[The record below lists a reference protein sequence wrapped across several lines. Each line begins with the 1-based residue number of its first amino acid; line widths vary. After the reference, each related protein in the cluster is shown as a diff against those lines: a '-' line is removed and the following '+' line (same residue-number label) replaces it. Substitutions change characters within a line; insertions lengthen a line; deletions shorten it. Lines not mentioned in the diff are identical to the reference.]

1 MWVLNEVE
9 IWFGRALF
17 WGLIVLRLWAVFD
30 CAIRKAAAFPAAM
43 KQTKV
48 IWLAGTI
55 ATALLGPFLP
65 FPFDVISVIVALIY
79 LADVRPAVREVSGGS
94 RW

>member
-1 MWVLNEVE
+1 MWALDQVE
-9 IWFGRALF
+9 TWFARLLF
-17 WGLIVLRLWAVFD
+17 WGLVALRSWAVVD
-30 CAIRKAAAFPAAM
+30 CALRKAAAFPAAE

-65 FPFDVISVIVALIY
+65 FPFDIISVIVALVY
-79 LADVRPAVREVSGGS
+79 LADVRPAVREVSGGN